1 MKVPLLPKS
10 TLQEKSLS
18 YAPFNVICQIII
30 HGIKWHN
37 LLRYNRRFEWFSII
51 QIYARCQRMVQ

>member
-37 LLRYNRRFEWFSII
+37 LLRYNRRFE
-51 QIYARCQRMVQ
+51 